1 MKIVGLFN
9 RMEEKVG
16 FRLAGIDSKLVKSK
30 EELNTIIDRLKTK
43 KDIGILIISKT
54 IYEFDVSLFK
64 KIEENK
70 YPLLQIIDN
79 FIEN

>member
-16 FRLAGIDSKLVKSK
+16 FRLAGIDSKLVKRK
-30 EELNTIIDRLKTK
+30 EELNTIIDGLKTK

>member
-30 EELNTIIDRLKTK
+30 EELNTIIDGLKTK

>member
-30 EELNTIIDRLKTK
+30 EELNTIIDGLKTK

-70 YPLLQIIDN
+70 YPLLQVIDN

>member
-30 EELNTIIDRLKTK
+30 EELNTIIDGLKTK

-64 KIEENK
+64 K
-70 YPLLQIIDN
+70 
-79 FIEN
+79 

>member
-16 FRLAGIDSKLVKSK
+16 FRLAGIDSKLVKTK
-30 EELNTIIDRLKTK
+30 EELNTIIDGLKTK

-70 YPLLQIIDN
+70 YPLLQVIDN